1 MLDNVIP
8 HLTEQQKQDGE
19 VDRPEFDPD
28 YDVQGWPL
36 LSDPE
41 QRQKLENYVLR
52 KCISERHRFK
62 MADGSDAVVYF
73 DARGRAAQCR
83 ITEMPDADLVRLAK
97 EAGKRFPGQKDP
109 KKPQTGKKDHGYDPP
124 VQEEVLLEGAGDPIS
139 IGFGKQMAA
148 GRKNLQK
155 QAQRLTDPE
164 DIERRLDHC
173 YDMASGE
180 FGGARAALKVLE
192 QYADTGKLGTD
203 NRTMKATKDLEKK
216 LSAAFGCLGEILYLL
231 GKKKEGGRR

>member
-36 LSDPE
+36 LSDPA

-109 KKPQTGKKDHGYDPP
+109 KKPQTGKKDHGYTPP

-139 IGFGKQMAA
+139 IGFGKQMAV
-148 GRKNLQK
+148 GRKK
-155 QAQRLTDPE
+155 GAAERGKYTDP
-164 DIERRLDHC
+164 DDLSERLSDLGE
-173 YDMASGE
+173 MAARD
-180 FGGARAALKVLE
+180 FGAASRSAKVLE
-192 QYADTGKLGTD
+192 HYGFDAGVLGRD
-203 NRTMKATKDLEKK
+203 HRTMRAVKDLEKE
-216 LSAAFGCLGEILYLL
+216 LTGAFFLLGEIYGLR
-231 GKKKEGGRR
+231 GGEKK